1 MASEIIAVT
10 LTEGATASVLNANCW
25 IEVSFYHHSENP
37 GDLVVTTRTGSVSAD
52 TGMVIPRQVP
62 CPAIKLAPGTQVFA
76 TSMSGT
82 RVLQAVVTPLPDYAR
97 LLDAIGRVIA
107 AQPGVSAAV
116 RPSMPAPVAAAG
128 ASGATSAQPKHVKA
142 VRESVAARMMREAT
156 KDTRLR
162 RRFPALAIE
171 DALMDADVVVPYKS
185 PKLPAASI
193 YDDTVED

>member
-10 LTEGATASVLNANCW
+10 LTEGATTSVLNANCW

-62 CPAIKLAPGTQVFA
+62 CPAIKLAPRTQVFA

-107 AQPGVSAAV
+107 AQPGASAAV

-128 ASGATSAQPKHVKA
+128 ATPARPKHVKA

-171 DALMDADVVVPYKS
+171 DALMDADVVVPYRP